1 MRPEPFQDT
10 ELRKRL
16 LGESDARVA
25 EVLRRSPTRWPAW
38 VLTIPTGIAV
48 LLAGVLVAAALVFLA
63 VEERYQ
69 LASSGKG
76 FVYRLNR
83 ASGNVTLCM
92 PSDRGAVDCSGE
104 YAH

>member
-16 LGESDARVA
+16 LEESDARVA
-25 EVLRRSPTRWPAW
+25 EVLRRPPAKWPSKVMA
-38 VLTIPTGIAV
+38 LPTGIAV
-48 LLAGVLVAAALVFLA
+48 LLAGILIAAALIFLA

-83 ASGNVTLCM
+83 ATGHVTLCM